1 MMKILDNEGHLVY
14 FRRRSWFSKTVLI
27 DSLSLVRFACVPSD
41 YSVQKTMVRS
51 WHQQNKHAVSR
62 QRNMNMSKKIY
73 VGNLNYA
80 TTEDT
85 LSSLFAQYGEVVSS
99 VIIKDR
105 YTEQSKGFGFIE
117 MADDAAADAAI
128 ATLNGK
134 EVDGRRVRVNVAE
147 EKPRTNSRGPRNFN
161 HDGGNRDGGRDGGD
175 RY

>member
-1 MMKILDNEGHLVY
+1 
-14 FRRRSWFSKTVLI
+14 
-27 DSLSLVRFACVPSD
+27 
-41 YSVQKTMVRS
+41 
-51 WHQQNKHAVSR
+51 
-62 QRNMNMSKKIY
+62 MSKKIY

-85 LSSLFAQYGEVVSS
+85 LSSLFSQYGEVVSS

-117 MADDAAADAAI
+117 MADDSAADAAI

-147 EKPRTNSRGPRNFN
+147 DKPRRPRFN
-161 HDGGNRDGGRDGGD
+161 HENGGGD